1 MKGSPI
7 ALRFK
12 ALKTFLACLYSV
24 SHSFRLQN
32 VVFLPVYVHLKSG
45 EVSIFPPTW
54 ENLPELSNQTRSL
67 WNTQPFKSFVL
78 SISDL
83 AAPQLHDIC
92 RCSVMVLSIRE
103 VTGGSGRAVFW
114 PFAEMGVCIVLSDA
128 WM

>member
-78 SISDL
+78 SI
-83 AAPQLHDIC
+83 
-92 RCSVMVLSIRE
+92 RE